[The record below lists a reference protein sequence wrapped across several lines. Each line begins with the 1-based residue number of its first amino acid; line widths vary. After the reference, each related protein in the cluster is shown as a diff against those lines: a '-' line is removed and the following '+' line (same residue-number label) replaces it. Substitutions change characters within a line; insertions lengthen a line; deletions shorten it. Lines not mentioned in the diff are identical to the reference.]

1 MKAPWEKM
9 KSKQRPRGHAGA
21 RPREETVG
29 QMQAEGPTGGK
40 GPTWRCR
47 KEMTQSWEKQSVTG
61 MVERR
66 SQGEGSTW

>member
-1 MKAPWEKM
+1 
-9 KSKQRPRGHAGA
+9 
-21 RPREETVG
+21 
-29 QMQAEGPTGGK
+29 MQAEGPTGGK